1 MSSIAQSSTSS
12 QLVFDPRHSR
22 LRRFSFIVLAVALIA
37 TGYLSYAELTKSSL
51 VCLGGS
57 NSCDIVTNSAWSRFY
72 GVPVSYLGFAAWIIM
87 GATLLLETRVKVVRE
102 LRRHSHLRRGAVL
115 LPLPLLSDVRLPD
128 DHSRRL
134 PVVLDG
140 ARLHGDHAHPG
151 VAAALFEHVRAPTH
165 QPIKSKKDRDACV
178 ARDP

>member
-87 GATLLLETRVKVVRE
+87 GATLLLETRVKVVRNYGITVIFGVA
-102 LRRHSHLRRGAVL
+102 LFCFLYHCYLTFVSLTIIRAACQWCLTAHACMAIMLILA
-115 LPLPLLSDVRLPD
+115 
-128 DHSRRL
+128 SRRL
-134 PVVLDG
+134 YLSM
-140 ARLHGDHAHPG
+140 
-151 VAAALFEHVRAPTH
+151 FAP
-165 QPIKSKKDRDACV
+165 QPTS
-178 ARDP
+178 P